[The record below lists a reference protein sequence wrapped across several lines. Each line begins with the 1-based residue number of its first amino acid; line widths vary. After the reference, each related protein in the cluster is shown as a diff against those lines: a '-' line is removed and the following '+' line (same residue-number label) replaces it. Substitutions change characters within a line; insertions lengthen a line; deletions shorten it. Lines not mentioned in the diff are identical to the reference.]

1 MKIHVTEQ
9 WLKFCLHFDLQI
21 IFYSVSGLIS
31 HLSYPHPS
39 YPDEY
44 LSCKHALPNPTSTHN
59 RVMWALRMAQLR
71 ILAWSKSLNAP
82 FNLLLLIKDAFVYIY
97 IYITW
102 LAKMSRFVHP
112 PWTKTKKKVRCHN
125 MVPNFSLLCFSST
138 VQQHTILH
146 ISFFFF
152 FFFALPISQK
162 KEHHPF

>member
-9 WLKFCLHFDLQI
+9 WLKFCLHFALQI

-44 LSCKHALPNPTSTHN
+44 LSSKHAFPNPTSTHY
-59 RVMWALRMAQLR
+59 RVMWALGMAQLR
-71 ILAWSKSLNAP
+71 ILAWSKSLDAP

-97 IYITW
+97 HVISKNVA
-102 LAKMSRFVHP
+102 LRSP
-112 PWTKTKKKVRCHN
+112 PLDKNKKKKCAVIIWCPIFPYF
-125 MVPNFSLLCFSST
+125 VFLVQYSSIQSYTSL
-138 VQQHTILH
+138 
-146 ISFFFF
+146 FFF